1 MSAVGRSVSAIELLS
16 LAFSKAFKA
25 LLRFIPLVLGSAI
38 NRPSLVEANEANPEF
53 EIDDS
58 IFCATIG
65 DTVKTTPV
73 DMSIPFELIISL
85 ADSLV

>member
-1 MSAVGRSVSAIELLS
+1 MSAVGRSVSNIELLS
-16 LAFSKAFKA
+16 LAFSKVFKA
-25 LLRFIPLVLGSAI
+25 LLRFIPLVLGSEI
-38 NRPSLVEANEANPEF
+38 IRPSVVEANEANPEF

-65 DTVKTTPV
+65 DTVKTTPEDV
-73 DMSIPFELIISL
+73 PISIELIISL

>member
-1 MSAVGRSVSAIELLS
+1 MSAVGRSVSAIELFS

-38 NRPSLVEANEANPEF
+38 NSEANEANPEF

-65 DTVKTTPV
+65 DTVKTTPEDV
-73 DMSIPFELIISL
+73 PISIELIISL